1 MEAFTFN
8 SDAKYKTGGYQRNLI
23 ASNLSVLMIVAAPNK
38 VFFANVPDIWRQYR
52 LPRVKTD
59 ATVQA
64 WTKTPMQ
71 FWQNQ
76 LNFAVWCATAGCGV
90 SFKDH
95 LNGPE
100 GRATPLIQAVYIF
113 HVYYTTRRIL
123 TEINCALPQDASWD
137 PLNNTYDRRAYE
149 RVCQEFGV
157 DPQTDWRQKEY
168 PNSRGLGDVH
178 TRGHVAWTQTDF
190 RHDSQAQHV
199 ASQNAGNLD
208 PEHMTFG
215 SEVSGGRHC
224 GVSSCDWL
232 APKKAHIEFIE
243 QDPGVDGSWSTFVLD
258 SSKGFTQAGMERLND
273 SIRTYVWALLGAQ
286 AQTKSRIVASA
297 TRGVSGFEAQKQF
310 LALVEDA
317 INSPVDIQASITR
330 YQSVLQYAGSEL
342 NMVFGTGLYM
352 APSDMLLN
360 INPGIAGYNNK
371 IQKAPAGLHIGV
383 VDSSAVTTVGS
394 PAVNNSPVQGIQHG
408 SFDDSKIAGPP
419 QADPPTAGPTGS
431 PTISAAAA
439 SAAAAHA
446 DEKQALV
453 VGGVA
458 VGLVALWLALR

>member
-8 SDAKYKTGGYQRNLI
+8 SGAKYKAGGYQRSLI
-23 ASNLSVLMIVAAPNK
+23 AKNLTFLMITVAPNK
-38 VFFANVPDIWRQYR
+38 VFFASLPDIWRQYR
-52 LPRVKTD
+52 LPKVKTN
-59 ATVQA
+59 ATAQA
-64 WTKTPMQ
+64 WNSAPMQ

-90 SFKDH
+90 SVDDH

-100 GRATPLIQAVYIF
+100 SHATPLIQSVYLF
-113 HVYYTTRRIL
+113 HFYYTTRRIL
-123 TEINCALPQDASWD
+123 TEMKCTLPQDASWD

-149 RVCQEFGV
+149 RLCQEFGV
-157 DPQTDWRQKEY
+157 DPKTDWRQKEY
-168 PNSRGLGDVH
+168 PHSRGLGDVH
-178 TRGHVAWTQTDF
+178 TKGHVAWTQTEF

-199 ASQNAGNLD
+199 ASINAGSLD

-215 SEVSGGRHC
+215 SEVAGGRHC

-232 APKKAHIEFIE
+232 PPKKAHIEFIE

-258 SSKGFTQAGMERLND
+258 SSKGLTQAGMARIND

-286 AQTKSRIVASA
+286 AQTKSRIVGKAA
-297 TRGVSGFEAQKQF
+297 AGGFEAQKQF

-317 INSPVDIQASITR
+317 INSPVDIQASIAR

-352 APSDMLLN
+352 APGDMLLN

-371 IQKAPAGLHIGV
+371 IQKAPAGLPIGT
-383 VDSSAVTTVGS
+383 VDSKAVINSA
-394 PAVNNSPVQGIQHG
+394 PVQGLQHG
-408 SFDDSKIAGPP
+408 SFDDGKIAGPP
-419 QADPPTAGPTGS
+419 LGDRPTPTGS
-431 PTISAAAA
+431 STLPAAHVAAAR
-439 SAAAAHA
+439 AHSE
-446 DEKQALV
+446 EKKALV
-453 VGGVA
+453 VGGIA